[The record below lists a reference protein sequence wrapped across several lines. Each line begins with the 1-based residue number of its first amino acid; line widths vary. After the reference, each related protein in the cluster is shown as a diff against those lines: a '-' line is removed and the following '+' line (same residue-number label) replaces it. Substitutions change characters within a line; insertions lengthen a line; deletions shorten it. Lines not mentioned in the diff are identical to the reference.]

1 MSNKLHNYVRTYRKR
16 ASLTQGELAFLLGSE
31 SGAKISRIE
40 RRSRLPN
47 LRTAFACEAVFGV
60 PAHQIFAGFF
70 DEVESATTTRA
81 KVLTER
87 LHLKAASRARDR
99 KLQALQGIT
108 ARRGLE

>member
-16 ASLTQGELAFLLGSE
+16 ASLTQGELAFLLGSR

-47 LRTAFACEAVFGV
+47 LRTAFACEVVFGV
-60 PAHQIFAGFF
+60 PAHQVFVGFF

-81 KVLTER
+81 KVLAER
-87 LHLKAASRARDR
+87 LHVQAASRSRDR